1 MTNSDDHVP
10 DSVLDELSAA
20 FAEGDAAD
28 RKAVSYDFDDPS
40 IDRLLGIAPEPDG
53 EPEPLSADLDEFEL
67 DEVEEAMHE
76 EAVHE
81 EAGHEEAVHEE
92 AALAEPGAL
101 TDRQPAPEPVA
112 PPEREPGAA
121 KRARLRRTIV
131 IDHEEQP
138 DTVYLDEQLDEQRR
152 GDRSRSTVVIDD
164 LDEGI
169 VAEPAPTAGHG
180 GPSPAMDPRMRARRI
195 ATKRAE
201 GRRRLVVVGI
211 VAAVVLLLVGAIAVV
226 ASPIFD
232 VREVRVQGAVYTDAD
247 VLREV
252 VASLEGE
259 PVLLV
264 DTEAAERRLSEVP
277 WIERVSVVTD
287 FPHTAVIDIRER
299 RPVAVFQGSDAQFR
313 IIDVQGRVLDVIGGR
328 PVAYPLVT
336 GRHPDTPR
344 GQYAGAPYAA
354 AGRLVLALPA
364 EIRSLL
370 VDMGLDSGTGLLSMQ
385 LRGAG
390 DRIVEVRLGDESA
403 LDDKLARLLQQVRR
417 GLDDICGLDVSTAE
431 VGLVKC

>member
-1 MTNSDDHVP
+1 VTNPDDHVP

-28 RKAVSYDFDDPS
+28 RRAVTYDFDDPS
-40 IDRLLGIAPEPDG
+40 IDRLLGLGPEPDEESDEEPDVDEFDDV
-53 EPEPLSADLDEFEL
+53 EPEEEPGVDDEA
-67 DEVEEAMHE
+67 EVYPAPGPGPEPEQTR
-76 EAVHE
+76 EAV
-81 EAGHEEAVHEE
+81 A
-92 AALAEPGAL
+92 
-101 TDRQPAPEPVA
+101 EPVA
-112 PPEREPGAA
+112 GPETEP
-121 KRARLRRTIV
+121 ARSRRTIV

-152 GDRSRSTVVIDD
+152 GDGTRSTVVIDD
-164 LDEGI
+164 LDDGV

-211 VAAVVLLLVGAIAVV
+211 IAAVVLLLVGAIAVV

-247 VLREV
+247 VLAEV

-264 DTEAAERRLSEVP
+264 DTEAAERRLAEVP
-277 WIERVSVVTD
+277 WVERVTVSTD
-287 FPHTAVIDIRER
+287 FPHTVVVDIRER
-299 RPVAVFQGSDAQFR
+299 RPVATFQGSDQLFR
-313 IIDVQGRVLDVIGGR
+313 VIDVQGRVLDVIDGR

-354 AGRLVLALPA
+354 AGRLVLALPP

-370 VDMGLDSGTGLLSMQ
+370 IDMGLDSGTGLLSLQ
-385 LRGAG
+385 LRGPD
-390 DRIVEVRLGDESA
+390 DRVVEVRLGDESA
-403 LDDKLARLLQQVRR
+403 LDDKLARLLQRVRL
-417 GLDDICGLDVSTAE
+417 GLEDTCGLDVSTAE